1 MTSLDSLEA
10 YFGDMRDPRMVNKC
24 DHRLFDILM
33 IAICAVL
40 CGAESWEEIE
50 TFGHSREAWLRQWLA
65 LPNGIPSHDT
75 IERVFDKLDPDTFQA
90 HFIAW
95 VQHTFEV
102 TGGQV
107 IAIDG
112 KVLRGAGEVNSK
124 ARLELV
130 SAWASASGIVLGQ
143 RKVAAH
149 SNEIPVFSELLDLLV
164 LKGCIVTLDAQGCQ
178 TEIAERIVK
187 QEADYVLAVKPN
199 QGRLYRHLE
208 ETFSYGEQHGF
219 REGKPDYAETAEPGH
234 GRWERRCC
242 WALADEGEVQARGWV
257 GCQSIV
263 RVVRERVIGEKVEHE
278 TAYYI
283 SSLPP
288 KASLLL
294 GCIRAHWSI
303 ENSYHWVLDVVFHDD
318 QSRTQALWAAENL
331 AVVRRLTLNLLAR
344 HQGKGSRKRKRFQAA
359 LDEKFLLE
367 VLRS

>member
-10 YFGDMRDPRMVNKC
+10 YFGDMPDPGMVNKC

-40 CGAESWEEIE
+40 CGAEGWEEIQ
-50 TFGHSREAWLRQWLA
+50 TFGESRETWLRQWLT

-75 IERVFDKLDPDTFQA
+75 VERVFNKLAPDVFEARFFQ
-90 HFIAW
+90 W

-102 TGGQV
+102 TEGQV

-112 KVLRGAGEVNSK
+112 KVLRGAGETNSK
-124 ARLELV
+124 VRLELV
-130 SAWASASGIVLGQ
+130 SAWASANGIVLGQ

-149 SNEIPVFSELLDLLV
+149 SNEVPVLSDLLDLLV

-178 TEIAERIVK
+178 TEIAQRVMK
-187 QEADYVLAVKPN
+187 QQADYVLAVKQN
-199 QGRLYRHLE
+199 QGTLYRHLE
-208 ETFSYGEQHGF
+208 ETFSYGDQSGF
-219 REGKPDYAETAEPGH
+219 RRQTPDYAETADKGH

-242 WALADEGEVQARGWV
+242 WALPDQEVQARGWV
-257 GCQSIV
+257 GCQTVV
-263 RVVRERVIGEKVEHE
+263 RVLRERVSGEQVERE

-303 ENSYHWVLDVVFHDD
+303 ENSYHWVLDVTFHDD
-318 QSRTQALWAAENL
+318 QARTQALRAAENL
-331 AVVRRLTLNLLAR
+331 AVVRRMALNLLAR
-344 HQGKGSRKRKRFQAA
+344 HTGKGSRKRKRFRAA
-359 LDEKFLLE
+359 LDENFLLE
-367 VLRS
+367 VLHS